1 MGDAA
6 HGTAEALERAIAGL
20 WDAIGGASPGW
31 LALAVILHLGNQLAR
46 GRGWF
51 AILGTAGCRA
61 PGLRRRDAMA
71 VWVAGAGVGGVLS
84 ARGGDAAR
92 LLLIRR
98 RVPDA
103 GYPVLAGT
111 LVAEA
116 AGEAIFGLVLAAL
129 VLGGGVGAGIGFE
142 KETIAVAGVVGVVAL
157 PGGMVLRSRSS
168 RLRRLLCGLTQGC
181 AALGHPGVYARKVLP
196 WQFTSRLLRAGSLLA
211 FLAAFHLPV
220 TLAAA
225 GLVMVAQGGGRTLPF
240 APASLAAGVAVLAAG
255 FPQATG
261 NDVGVGVLAAFMV
274 GMSTLLTMVGIVL
287 AAIVAIWMLGAGR
300 AVEVLRTRLRPAPT
314 DLALSRD
321 PL

>member
-6 HGTAEALERAIAGL
+6 HGTAHAIERAAAGL

-31 LALAVILHLGNQLAR
+31 LVLAVVLHLANQLAR

-51 AILGTAGCRA
+51 VILGQSGCGA
-61 PGLRRRDAMA
+61 PRLNPRDAIA
-71 VWVAGAGVGGVLS
+71 AWVAGAGVGGVLS

-92 LLLIRR
+92 LMLVRR
-98 RVPDA
+98 RLPDT

-116 AGEAIFGLVLAAL
+116 AGEALLGLALAVI
-129 VLGGGVGAGIGFE
+129 VLGGGIGAGLGFE
-142 KETIAVAGVVGVVAL
+142 RETIAVVAVAVLVAL
-157 PGGMVLRSRSS
+157 PAGLVLRSRSS
-168 RLRRLLCGLTQGC
+168 RARRLLAGLRQGC
-181 AALGHPGVYARKVLP
+181 AALGHPGVYARGVLP
-196 WQFTSRLLRAGSLLA
+196 WQLTSRLMRAASLLA

-225 GLVMVAQGGGRTLPF
+225 GLVMVAQGGGRMLPL

-261 NDVGVGVLAAFMV
+261 SEVGVGVLAAFLV
-274 GMSTLLTMVGIVL
+274 GMSTLLTMVGVLLATMVAVWMVGAGPVL
-287 AAIVAIWMLGAGR
+287 AL
-300 AVEVLRTRLRPAPT
+300 LRLRLRLRPAR
-314 DLALSRD
+314 LAPGSD